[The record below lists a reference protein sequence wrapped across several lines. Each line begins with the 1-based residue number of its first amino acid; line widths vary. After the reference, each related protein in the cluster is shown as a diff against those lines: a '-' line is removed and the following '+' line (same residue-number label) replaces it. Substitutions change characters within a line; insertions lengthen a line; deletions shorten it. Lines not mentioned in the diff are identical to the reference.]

1 MLIYYTALTIGSPI
15 GMSTHGS
22 TRSSVLCTGKSKAM
36 PMKRFAIV
44 TSLQLDVFRAITL
57 PIWVVLCTVLG
68 AAFFGRLQFGIPWQV
83 MMGDPASATGA
94 PFYLGFVSNVGAML
108 WASAASVFLFGFRVH
123 RSSSGGDSEWGRF
136 LLYSGVFVGVLGSD
150 DLFMLHDQ
158 VFPDYLSVDQSLVIA
173 TYAVLA
179 LLYAMRFASLIAQTA
194 YPVLIAA
201 MGLLAVSVTL
211 DQLSDNFSMSFR
223 GEPFCED
230 AAKLLGIGAWLSYAI
245 HTAAAAPRQAAKSS
259 RSPMAAPRF
268 TVQKTGDPI

>member
-1 MLIYYTALTIGSPI
+1 
-15 GMSTHGS
+15 
-22 TRSSVLCTGKSKAM
+22 
-36 PMKRFAIV
+36 MKHTLAGLP
-44 TSLQLDVFRAITL
+44 SLRLDVFRAITL
-57 PIWVVLCTVLG
+57 PIWVVLCAVLG
-68 AAFFGRLQFGIPWQV
+68 AAVFGRLQFGISWQV
-83 MMGDPASATGA
+83 MMGDPAAATGA

-123 RSSSGGDSEWGRF
+123 RSSSGDSEWGRF
-136 LLYSGVFVGVLGSD
+136 LLYSGVFVGVLGID

-179 LLYAMRFASLIAQTA
+179 SLYAMRFASLIAQTA

-201 MGLLAVSVTL
+201 MGLLAVSATL

-245 HTAAAAPRQAAKSS
+245 HTAAAAPMQAAKSS
-259 RSPMAAPRF
+259 RSLMAAISLPIGKRTIPSSRKSPCLTF
-268 TVQKTGDPI
+268 TLPHSSKKQF

>member
-1 MLIYYTALTIGSPI
+1 MKCRLAL
-15 GMSTHGS
+15 
-22 TRSSVLCTGKSKAM
+22 
-36 PMKRFAIV
+36 V
-44 TSLQLDVFRAITL
+44 TSLRLDVFRAITL
-57 PIWVVLCTVLG
+57 PIWVVLWTVLG
-68 AAFFGRLQFGIPWQV
+68 VAVFGRLQFGIPWQV
-83 MMGDPASATGA
+83 MMGDPAAATGA

-123 RSSSGGDSEWGRF
+123 RSSSDLEWGRF
-136 LLYSGVFVGVLGSD
+136 LLYSGVFVGVLGID

-179 LLYAMRFASLIAQTA
+179 LLYAMRFATLIAQTA

-201 MGLLAVSVTL
+201 MGLLAASATL

-259 RSPMAAPRF
+259 RSSMAAASF
-268 TVQKTGDPI
+268 TDQKTGNRI

>member
-1 MLIYYTALTIGSPI
+1 MECRLAL
-15 GMSTHGS
+15 
-22 TRSSVLCTGKSKAM
+22 
-36 PMKRFAIV
+36 V
-44 TSLQLDVFRAITL
+44 TSLRLDVFRAITL

-68 AAFFGRLQFGIPWQV
+68 AAVFGRLQFGIPWQV
-83 MMGDPASATGA
+83 MMGDPAAATGA

-123 RSSSGGDSEWGRF
+123 RSSSSSDSEWGRF
-136 LLYSGVFVGVLGSD
+136 LLYSGVYVGVLGID

-179 LLYAMRFASLIAQTA
+179 SLYAMRFASVIAQTA

-201 MGLLAVSVTL
+201 MGLLAVSATL
-211 DQLSDNFSMSFR
+211 DQLSDNFSISFR

-245 HTAAAAPRQAAKSS
+245 HTAAAAPMQAAKSS
-259 RSPMAAPRF
+259 RSPMAAASF
-268 TVQKTGDPI
+268 TDQKTGNRI